1 MEDAHK
7 LIAELL
13 AKLGE
18 LDSKV
23 ASYQQDMLA
32 QFQKYSDDLLKDVPE
47 AISSE
52 VSRAIAASMSKYP
65 YLHPPSNRD
74 DGVESEPPTPT
85 TENWKAEGR
94 KSPPPVLYHTSGIPK
109 NFKHNFGEGDRS
121 PHERENEFR
130 GVFTPSYLPLLG
142 DTDRPP
148 HSSPTS
154 LKPLPAAQ
162 APPAGPFP
170 PLPDSIV
177 VNTDAAAN
185 GTARAEPRAEEPVVE
200 EAAPRPTPVRSL
212 TENSIHSISSSGSG
226 SEHKIRRSA
235 LRRSSS
241 SNKGSP
247 RRVRFEFGGTEVLP
261 SSSPDLGFNPSS
273 SQTSAGLDEADN
285 DDEINASSAIDDSE
299 LYTAESYNGLSLL
312 DMEGE
317 EELEP
322 RPKKVSSTQAL
333 RELTRN
339 NPVEEG
345 TIWKQVNSSED
356 SLARGAGGSKATGI
370 SKLPA
375 KTPMVATS
383 HRIPGSIN
391 KPATTSSSRDESL
404 GSPLQ
409 DMERYDAEDDDDDS
423 SEEEFLSMPAKSSRS
438 SSPHT
443 RSPSGQS
450 PVAQPFPHS
459 TNYQKTSPES
469 NGHPHADRERLLA
482 RPHAED
488 VSHVPKDLP
497 HSWEHTVEPLLRDIL
512 KKHVKGDFSI
522 DVHDY
527 PELKVKSKTAPRVI
541 RVTVSNPV
549 STDLQDGIQKE
560 LAKKVPPS
568 FQETYLQFSS
578 SKAPSSR
585 ATSQAE
591 PDTDFFDFDDE
602 DLSNTSGKPNKYLAD
617 EPEEDEDV
625 SKNDEPL
632 EAPSK
637 PSLYSTSPAVSI
649 PHKNQTPVTTNKTKF
664 TDGGVGSYNGRTLR
678 MSSVVSPK
686 VLREAAALGDFKTF
700 VGSVDGRSGVDMYD
714 PFSYRESIVGRS
726 FNGTP
731 HSLSERMMLEDK
743 MALEKGKDLP
753 DDDFDDEFSSRVRAA

>member
-1 MEDAHK
+1 MEDAQK
-7 LIAELL
+7 LVAELL

-47 AISSE
+47 AVSSE

-65 YLHPPSNRD
+65 YLNPPSSRD

-109 NFKHNFGEGDRS
+109 NFRHDFGGGDRS

-154 LKPLPAAQ
+154 LNPLPAAQ

-170 PLPDSIV
+170 PLPDSAAV
-177 VNTDAAAN
+177 DTEAAADDE
-185 GTARAEPRAEEPVVE
+185 TARPEIQADKPVGK
-200 EAAPRPTPVRSL
+200 EAAARPTPVRSL

-226 SEHKIRRSA
+226 SEHKTRRSA

-261 SSSPDLGFNPSS
+261 SSSPDLGFHAES
-273 SQTSAGLDEADN
+273 SQPGGGPGEAE

-299 LYTAESYNGLSLL
+299 LYTSESYNGPSLL

-317 EELEP
+317 EEYEP

-345 TIWKQVNSSED
+345 TVWKQVNSSED
-356 SLARGAGGSKATGI
+356 SLVRPNGGNEATVTSTAPARTSTA
-370 SKLPA
+370 
-375 KTPMVATS
+375 ATS
-383 HRIPGSIN
+383 RTNFQSIG
-391 KPATTSSSRDESL
+391 KPAASLPPRDELL
-404 GSPLQ
+404 GSALQ
-409 DMERYDAEDDDDDS
+409 DMERYDDDDDES
-423 SEEEFLSMPAKSSRS
+423 SEEEFLSMPAKSSKS
-438 SSPHT
+438 SSPTT
-443 RSPSGQS
+443 RSPREQS
-450 PVAQPFPHS
+450 PAAQPKPQS
-459 TNYQKTSPES
+459 TDPQKASLQS
-469 NGHPHADRERLLA
+469 NGQCQVDNERHLV
-482 RPHAED
+482 RPAAENAA
-488 VSHVPKDLP
+488 SEPKDLA
-497 HSWEHTVEPLLRDIL
+497 HSWELTVVPLLKDVL
-512 KKHVKGDFSI
+512 KEHVRGDFSVDI
-522 DVHDY
+522 HNY

-541 RVTVSNPV
+541 RITLSASL
-549 STDLQDGIQKE
+549 STDLQDRIRKD
-560 LAKKVPPS
+560 LAKRVPS
-568 FQETYLQFSS
+568 RFQETYLQFIG
-578 SKAPSSR
+578 SKTSTSR
-585 ATSQAE
+585 ATPQTE
-591 PDTDFFDFDDE
+591 LDTEFFDFDDE
-602 DLSNTSGKPNKYLAD
+602 GLSITSGKPKKYLAD
-617 EPEEDEDV
+617 EPEEDDKDA
-625 SKNDEPL
+625 KNDEPL
-632 EAPSK
+632 EESSK
-637 PSLYSTSPAVSI
+637 PSLYSTSPAVVI
-649 PHKNQTPVTTNKTKF
+649 PRKNTTPVPTNKTKF
-664 TDGGVGSYNGRTLR
+664 IDGGVGSYNGKTLR
-678 MSSVVSPK
+678 MNSVVSPK
-686 VLREAAALGDFKTF
+686 VLKDAAAMGNFKTF

-714 PFSYRESIVGRS
+714 ATSYRESILGRS

-731 HSLSERMMLEDK
+731 HSLSERMMLEDQI
-743 MALEKGKDLP
+743 ALEKGKDLP
-753 DDDFDDEFSSRVRAA
+753 DDDFAEEI